1 MSQRLAPLRA
11 EIDAIDDE
19 IVALLGRRLSVVH
32 RVAAVKMEEGL
43 PALLPDRV
51 EAVKRRAAEAGKAC
65 GLDPDFMA
73 TLYQT
78 IIDEACRVEDG
89 IFAAGKDGTPR
100 S

>member
-1 MSQRLAPLRA
+1 MSKSLAPLRA

-19 IVALLGRRLSVVH
+19 IVALLGKRLSVVH
-32 RVAAVKMEEGL
+32 RVAAVKMAEGL
-43 PALLPDRV
+43 PAVLPDRV
-51 EAVKRRAAEAGKAC
+51 EAVKRRAAEAGLAY
-65 GLDPDFMA
+65 GLDPAFMA

-89 IFAAGKDGTPR
+89 IFAAGRGETPR